1 MQSKASFDDRCPAK
15 RYELSQCLYVMS
27 ARNGLVTLRT
37 IWAVGEQKLRRI
49 NGTQRANEETH
60 ARLFSFQVE
69 PSWALVLHLFVFPS
83 GCFSSWI
90 SSCLETFKLPTI
102 LLTFFSWFLMVCKIT
117 WVHTIWLCNW
127 CNFME
132 NVLYLPFAY
141 AASRG
146 FSFAWL
152 LAFTKSFTSLFSRV
166 VGLFTPRGVNQPTT
180 RQTRHANDFVNA
192 KSHAK
197 EKPLLA
203 GYHLLYL

>member
-1 MQSKASFDDRCPAK
+1 MMQSKASSDHRCLAK

-37 IWAVGEQKLRRI
+37 IWAVEREGKRRD
-49 NGTQRANEETH
+49 TCT
-60 ARLFSFQVE
+60 ARWKSLFSFQVE
-69 PSWALVLHLFVFPS
+69 PSWAFVLPLFVFPS

-102 LLTFFSWFLMVCKIT
+102 LLTFFSWFLVVCKIT

-127 CNFME
+127 CNFMV

-146 FSFAWL
+146 FSFVWL
-152 LAFTKSFTSLFSRV
+152 LAFTKSFTCLFSRV
-166 VGLFTPRGVNQPTT
+166 VGLFTPRGVSKPTT
-180 RQTRHANDFVNA
+180 RQTRHVNDFVNA

-203 GYHLLYL
+203 GYRLLYL

>member
-1 MQSKASFDDRCPAK
+1 
-15 RYELSQCLYVMS
+15 MS

-60 ARLFSFQVE
+60 ARLGERACFHFMSSRTIVSACVTR
-69 PSWALVLHLFVFPS
+69 PLFVLPS

-90 SSCLETFKLPTI
+90 SSCVETFKLPTI

-127 CNFME
+127 CNFMV

-152 LAFTKSFTSLFSRV
+152 LAFTKSFTCLFSRV
-166 VGLFTPRGVNQPTT
+166 VGLFTPRGVSKPTT
-180 RQTRHANDFVNA
+180 RQTRHVNDFVNA

-203 GYHLLYL
+203 A

>member
-1 MQSKASFDDRCPAK
+1 MFIRNECK
-15 RYELSQCLYVMS
+15 EWLSYSTNNLSCRWTKTATNHRPTGGRRRDTCT
-27 ARNGLVTLRT
+27 AR
-37 IWAVGEQKLRRI
+37 WKS
-49 NGTQRANEETH
+49 
-60 ARLFSFQVE
+60 LFSFQVE
-69 PSWALVLHLFVFPS
+69 PSWAFVLPLFVFPS

-90 SSCLETFKLPTI
+90 SSCVETFKLPTI

-127 CNFME
+127 CNFMV

-152 LAFTKSFTSLFSRV
+152 LAFTKSFTCLFSRV
-166 VGLFTPRGVNQPTT
+166 VGLFTPRGVSKPTT
-180 RQTRHANDFVNA
+180 RQTRHVNDFVNA

-203 GYHLLYL
+203 GYRLLYL

>member
-1 MQSKASFDDRCPAK
+1 MQSKASSDHRCLAK
-15 RYELSQCLYVMS
+15 RYELCQCLYVMS

-49 NGTQRANEETH
+49 TGLQREDEETET
-60 ARLFSFQVE
+60 FQVE
-69 PSWALVLHLFVFPS
+69 PSWALVLPLFVFPS

-127 CNFME
+127 CNFMV

-152 LAFTKSFTSLFSRV
+152 LAFTKSFACLFSRV
-166 VGLFTPRGVNQPTT
+166 VGLFTPRVVNKPTT
-180 RQTRHANDFVNA
+180 RQTRHVNDFVNA

-203 GYHLLYL
+203 GYRLLYL